1 MYIKHERV
9 HEVLKAAQGEAVVV
23 TKKVVRL
30 CARIITALTLMA
42 LYSLHTIAA
51 TLPPDSVDI
60 MHHNYDGGG
69 MEISGPSVLVR
80 KSIGPQVSVT
90 GHYYVDSI
98 SAASVDVVATASEY
112 KEERTELSGGV
123 DFLHQKTILSGGYTN
138 SSENDY
144 EANTAYFSVAQDFF
158 GDLTTLSLAYARGW
172 DSVGQ
177 RGQAESDWE
186 DKDLQNYKLGLTQ
199 VITKNALFSMDIDII
214 SDEGKLENPYRQNR
228 FVDPNDNT
236 AFLYQPEVYP
246 DTRTSTAVGFRG
258 MYFLP
263 YRASLKLEYRYFS
276 DSWDIRANTYKVSYS
291 HAFEESWI
299 FETRLRYYQQD
310 QARFYSDLFPF
321 ANSQT
326 HMARDKELSA
336 YSGLTY
342 GFGVSYEIKQGVI
355 PFVNRLQL
363 SLLADIL
370 DYDYDNFRDV
380 TAAGNYLPGEEP
392 LYELDAWVTRTS
404 LIVEF

>member
-1 MYIKHERV
+1 MLVEQKAEQ
-9 HEVLKAAQGEAVVV
+9 EVAVVV
-23 TKKVVRL
+23 TKTSVKRL
-30 CARIITALTLMA
+30 ALCLATLTCMTFCAAKLF
-42 LYSLHTIAA
+42 AA
-51 TLPPDSVDI
+51 TLPPDAVDI

-112 KEERTELSGGV
+112 EEERTELSGGV
-123 DFLHQKTILSGGYTN
+123 DFLHEKTILSGGYTN

-177 RGQAESDWE
+177 RGQAESEWE

-214 SDEGKLENPYRQNR
+214 SDEGKLENPYRVNR
-228 FVDPNDNT
+228 YVDPNDST
-236 AFLYQPEVYP
+236 AFLYQPELYP

-276 DSWDIRANTYKVSYS
+276 DSWDIRSNTYDVAYS
-291 HAFEESWI
+291 HAFKERWI

-326 HMARDKELSA
+326 HLARDKELSA
-336 YSGLTY
+336 YSGFTY
-342 GFGVSYEIKQGVI
+342 GLGVSYEVKQGVI

-363 SLLADIL
+363 SFLADFL
-370 DYDYDNFRDV
+370 NYDYDNFRDV
-380 TAAGNYLPGEEP
+380 TAGGNYLPGEEP